1 MFAEFEKIAHSM
13 VQNGEGVTADRLCGI
28 YYNLNKEYF
37 GDDIVIDK
45 EIELEWARIPH
56 FYNPFYVYQ
65 YATGLSAAIALSK
78 RILEEG
84 KPAVELLKIAG
95 VDMTSSEPIETA
107 LELFGNL
114 LEELQKI
121 TN

>member
-1 MFAEFEKIAHSM
+1 MGKEFHIF
-13 VQNGEGVTADRLCGI
+13 TI
-28 YYNLNKEYF
+28 
-37 GDDIVIDK
+37 
-45 EIELEWARIPH
+45 H
-56 FYNPFYVYQ
+56 FMIYQ

-84 KPAVELLKIAG
+84 KPAVEDYMKFLTGGSSQDPIELLKIAG

>member
-1 MFAEFEKIAHSM
+1 MKF
-13 VQNGEGVTADRLCGI
+13 L
-28 YYNLNKEYF
+28 
-37 GDDIVIDK
+37 
-45 EIELEWARIPH
+45 
-56 FYNPFYVYQ
+56 
-65 YATGLSAAIALSK
+65 TGGSSQDPI
-78 RILEEG
+78 
-84 KPAVELLKIAG
+84 ELLKIAG

>member
-1 MFAEFEKIAHSM
+1 MGKDSTFLQSI
-13 VQNGEGVTADRLCGI
+13 LCI
-28 YYNLNKEYF
+28 
-37 GDDIVIDK
+37 
-45 EIELEWARIPH
+45 
-56 FYNPFYVYQ
+56 
-65 YATGLSAAIALSK
+65 SK

-84 KPAVELLKIAG
+84 KPAVEDYMKFLTGGSSQDPIELLKIAG